1 MAGIQPGPARPR
13 RPDSSTYRLLQH
25 QDRLPVQRKIADMV
39 LTQPKASYCW
49 PLTLGAGVLCWA
61 GFAVGSP
68 SANLSRP
75 SFPHVGWGLGFP
87 PGHSLGFG
95 VILRPDSLKFVQ
107 VVGTQDGPVPRQVVK
122 VVHDDGYEEVDDL
135 QKMGAE
141 SCLSGP
147 SCTWGCQGHVPG
159 GQGSR
164 KASHMAPWKHRTPG
178 RGSPD

>member
-1 MAGIQPGPARPR
+1 
-13 RPDSSTYRLLQH
+13 
-25 QDRLPVQRKIADMV
+25 MV

-122 VVHDDGYEEVDDL
+122 VVHDDGNKKIQHL
-135 QKMGAE
+135 W
-141 SCLSGP
+141 GP
-147 SCTWGCQGHVPG
+147 QGPRG
-159 GQGSR
+159 GQGERDTSKHIYTEAQRERGREIKTGKGSQR
-164 KASHMAPWKHRTPG
+164 KRWGETEERHALTEGARKQRYGEMEMG
-178 RGSPD
+178 RETDRDSDQD